1 MAGNPRKHRTL
12 PAKIAKD
19 CSGAAPT
26 IDASEAVV
34 TPTLARCLLRVLK
47 ERGYALSP
55 FYRGL
60 GFQYSDLFSDDFR
73 LSYKQI
79 RALIVRVLR
88 RVDDPLIGIAAG
100 ACQSPLSWG
109 SVGLGLLTCGTLGE
123 AIQLA
128 LRYQA
133 EAGAVVEYRMTK
145 TVQTVSCEVLP
156 KYPDPEI
163 EGFLVEHSLAS
174 SLTIGR
180 FLTDPSYAPLH
191 VEFAFPA
198 NGHESGLIGFFGCP
212 VYFNRQRNRMVFDI
226 KWLKRR
232 LRGYD
237 PFACETLQK
246 SLVAL
251 FPPKNGNNTLIEALT
266 NHIGQKM
273 GYESRQADVAAAVN
287 MSERTMRRRL
297 RSLGTSFRSLDS
309 KVSYERAV
317 KLLQRAD
324 LSINQ
329 ISEKLGYS
337 SVRAFRRA
345 FYRWS
350 GLSPTAFR
358 KTLSGRAGDESC

>member
-1 MAGNPRKHRTL
+1 MA
-12 PAKIAKD
+12 
-19 CSGAAPT
+19 
-26 IDASEAVV
+26 
-34 TPTLARCLLRVLK
+34 
-47 ERGYALSP
+47 P

-60 GFQYSDLFSDDFR
+60 GFQYSDLFSDGFR
-73 LSYKQI
+73 LSYQQT

-88 RVDDPLIGIAAG
+88 RVDDPAIGIAVG

-128 LRYQA
+128 LHYQA
-133 EAGAVVEYRMTK
+133 EAGAVVEYRMAK
-145 TVQTVSCEVLP
+145 TALTISCEVVS

-163 EGFLVEHSLAS
+163 EEFLIEHSLAS

-180 FLTDPSYAPLH
+180 FLTDSSYAPLH

-198 NGHESGLIGFFGCP
+198 NGHEPALVRFFGCP
-212 VYFNRQRNRMVFDI
+212 VYFNRQHNRMVFDI
-226 KWLKRR
+226 KWLKHR

-237 PFACETLQK
+237 PFASEALQK
-246 SLVAL
+246 SLVTL
-251 FPPKNGNNTLIEALT
+251 YPPKNGNNALIESLT
-266 NHIGQKM
+266 NHISLKM
-273 GYESRQADVAAAVN
+273 GYESRQANVAAAVN

-297 RSLGTSFRSLDS
+297 RSLGTSFRSLDG
-309 KVSYERAV
+309 KVSYERAM
-317 KLLQRAD
+317 KLLQHSD

-329 ISEKLGYS
+329 IAETLGYS

-345 FYRWS
+345 FHRWS

-358 KTLSGRAGDESC
+358 KIRSGREGGEPR